1 MIGSIAA
8 AVAARLAAGVLL
20 AGGAIALRHR
30 VPDAFLRFLIAGAA
44 AGFGL
49 AAVLA
54 RDAPELP
61 VRAGLA
67 VAALALWWFHRR
79 GGIPSRRAAALG
91 LAAGIL
97 GVCLPALVGP
107 GASAWRSLAAGI
119 PASLLLGSVAA
130 TMILGHWY
138 LVDTRLSI
146 APLASGASFYVG
158 AASLRVAVS
167 AAALAVGGMAAL
179 GISAPGDVIYSTN
192 ALFFSFRTI
201 TGLAAPLVLAFLV
214 RSTVR
219 IRSTQS
225 ATGLLYVALILVLFG
240 ELTAAFLERVSAG
253 ALL

>member
-44 AGFGL
+44 GGFGL
-49 AAVLA
+49 SAVLA

-67 VAALALWWFHRR
+67 VVALALGWFPRR
-79 GGIPSRRAAALG
+79 GGIPSRRAAAL
-91 LAAGIL
+91 L
-97 GVCLPALVGP
+97 GACLPALVGP
-107 GASAWRSLAAGI
+107 GASAWRALAAGI

-167 AAALAVGGMAAL
+167 AAALAGGGMAAL